1 MKNPANPDDPAEET
15 EPSRGSDWMGR
26 RLVDEVHALDQAVYN
41 AVAKTPTPR
50 LDVPI
55 TWISNAANYGR
66 LWIIIAAAIAVA
78 GGRGRRAAGQWAG
91 DRTFVGGAHLVIH
104 QVACLGPDDGKP
116 IPPGKRTPP
125 AAPVLKRNPQV
136 VPNGLR
142 TLVQLPTA
150 LRDAGRLPP
159 TSFADR

>member
-1 MKNPANPDDPAEET
+1 VKNPANPDDPAEET

-41 AVAKTPTPR
+41 AVAKTLTPR

-78 GGRGRRAAGQWAG
+78 GGPGSASGRWMGGRSDICWCPLG
-91 DRTFVGGAHLVIH
+91 D
-104 QVACLGPDDGKP
+104 
-116 IPPGKRTPP
+116 PPSGVFGTP
-125 AAPVLKRNPQV
+125 
-136 VPNGLR
+136 
-142 TLVQLPTA
+142 
-150 LRDAGRLPP
+150 
-159 TSFADR
+159 